1 MTATTTQYDRIS
13 QVIHWVSAL
22 LILSM
27 IPLGLVM
34 HNLPDGPQKQVMYNV
49 HIAIGLL
56 VIAVTVWRLAW
67 LAFHRWPEP
76 LSGLSTV
83 RLKFLT
89 GTHVFLYVALVVML
103 ISGVATIL
111 TSGLLPIPGTV
122 HPEDIA
128 DVPPRTVHDVFSKLL
143 IIALVIHLV
152 GVVDYQL
159 RKGDTFGRMGITVFR
174 KKA

>member
-1 MTATTTQYDRIS
+1 MTDTTTQYNRLTQI
-13 QVIHWVSAL
+13 IHWVSAL

-34 HNLPDGPQKQVMYNV
+34 HNLPDGTPKQFMYNV
-49 HIAIGLL
+49 HVTIGLI
-56 VIAVTVWRLAW
+56 VIAVTALRLVW
-67 LAFHRWPEP
+67 LALHRWPDP
-76 LSGLSTV
+76 LPGLSTV

-103 ISGVATIL
+103 ISGIAMIL

-122 HPEDIA
+122 RPEDIA
-128 DVPPRTVHDVFSKLL
+128 EVPPRTVHDIFSKLL

>member
-1 MTATTTQYDRIS
+1 MTDTTTQYNRLTQI
-13 QVIHWVSAL
+13 IHWVSAL

-34 HNLPDGPQKQVMYNV
+34 HNLPDGTPKQFMYNV
-49 HIAIGLL
+49 HVAIGLI
-56 VIAVTVWRLAW
+56 VIAVTVWRLVW
-67 LAFHRWPEP
+67 LALHRWPDP
-76 LSGLSTV
+76 LPGLSTV

-103 ISGVATIL
+103 VSGVAMIL

-122 HPEDIA
+122 RPEDIA
-128 DVPPRTVHDVFSKLL
+128 EVPPRTVHDIFSKLL

-159 RKGDTFGRMGITVFR
+159 RKGDTFSRMGITVFR